1 MAFEDAVVAVE
12 LVDAADAVVAAAA
25 DGSIVGGVVGCCCCC
40 CWCLWSVVLDICCGR
55 WTGRFDDFSSASH
68 VCGAVQSA
76 GFAALR
82 GLEMP
87 RLSDADGC

>member
-1 MAFEDAVVAVE
+1 MPFEDAVVAVE
-12 LVDAADAVVAAAA
+12 LVDAADAVVAAAV
-25 DGSIVGGVVGCCCCC
+25 DGSIVGGVVDCC
-40 CWCLWSVVLDICCGR
+40 CWCLLCVVLDICCGR